1 MSPNLAAWARAAAC
15 GPARGSSRRRPES
28 SSTRLP
34 PAGHS
39 NLMSSA
45 GLRSSRLPRRTGAL
59 SVRPTRRSVSLAPA
73 HPSPGSCSRES
84 VTASA
89 INHPARVG
97 SLQSQVCLSYPS
109 NMRFQSFQTADKFG
123 IQQVAHCL
131 FFVAKRYLDRYGS
144 ATLF

>member
-1 MSPNLAAWARAAAC
+1 
-15 GPARGSSRRRPES
+15 
-28 SSTRLP
+28 
-34 PAGHS
+34 
-39 NLMSSA
+39 MSSA

-97 SLQSQVCLSYPS
+97 SLQSQV
-109 NMRFQSFQTADKFG
+109 
-123 IQQVAHCL
+123 AHCL
-131 FFVAKRYLDRYGS
+131 FFVAKSYIIRKRLGPGDCTSR
-144 ATLF
+144 AKM